1 VSHNNTSEIKITS
14 SVSLEAMFAA
24 RFVAAAFWHGFG
36 QIFVAAA
43 RCTTKVRNKSLR
55 LSSGLGGW
63 VVS

>member
-1 VSHNNTSEIKITS
+1 
-14 SVSLEAMFAA
+14 MFAA